1 MSQKANKNEPVGE
14 DYGFCFCS
22 REKGA
27 ILVIIL
33 LGLGLL
39 VPGFM
44 LRLEDVRM
52 RTHFCSRCLAQC
64 PIFCFTAVRCRT
76 ECKHTDD

>member
-1 MSQKANKNEPVGE
+1 MSSQKASKNEPVGE

-22 REKGA
+22 REKGM
-27 ILVIIL
+27 ILVIIF

-44 LRLEDVRM
+44 LRLEDVRDA
-52 RTHFCSRCLAQC
+52 CLGLSPASRSPPYSFWIYA
-64 PIFCFTAVRCRT
+64 RCT
-76 ECKHTDD
+76 V

>member
-1 MSQKANKNEPVGE
+1 MSSQKASKNEPVGE

-27 ILVIIL
+27 ILVIIF

-44 LRLEDVRM
+44 LRLEDVRN
-52 RTHFCSRCLAQC
+52 SRSRS
-64 PIFCFTAVRCRT
+64 PSYSFCFLPATLSDC
-76 ECKHTDD
+76 